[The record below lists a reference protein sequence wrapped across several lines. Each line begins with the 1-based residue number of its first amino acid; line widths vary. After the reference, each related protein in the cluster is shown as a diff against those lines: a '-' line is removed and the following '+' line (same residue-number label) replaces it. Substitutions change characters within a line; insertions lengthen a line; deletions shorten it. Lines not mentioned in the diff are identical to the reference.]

1 MDSQRRTRLTA
12 LITVPLLVT
21 VLLTAF
27 GGLGYLI
34 ASVLGIPHR
43 LDFPYVLRLCG
54 LLFLGTG
61 FTILVWLFRHR
72 SPLDIMVST
81 FVEITKN
88 FHRASPQDQPRRAE
102 PLVVT
107 GPQRYIRH
115 PLYSGAILLGFGWW
129 LFLDYTFLLF
139 VAVFLLLWFNF
150 VVAPFEEKELKS
162 LFGPEYESYMRE
174 TPRFLP
180 SFRRLMKPDAD

>member
-1 MDSQRRTRLTA
+1 MGSQRRTRLTA

-27 GGLGYLI
+27 CGLGYLI
-34 ASVLGIPHR
+34 VSVLGISHR
-43 LDFPYVLRLCG
+43 LGFPFVLRLGG
-54 LLFLGTG
+54 LIFMGAA
-61 FTILVWLFRHR
+61 FTIFIWLFRHR
-72 SPLDIMVST
+72 RPMDILVST
-81 FVEITKN
+81 YVEITKN
-88 FHRASPQDQPRRAE
+88 FQRASPQDQPKRSE

-107 GPQRYIRH
+107 GPQRYVRH
-115 PLYSGAILLGFGWW
+115 PLYSAAILLVVGWW

-139 VAVFLLLWFNF
+139 LAVFLLLWFNF

-162 LFGPEYESYMRE
+162 LFGAEYESYIKE

-180 SFRRLMKPDAD
+180 SFRRLMNPDAD